1 MNSKDIITWVE
12 LQKVDFSNEQS
23 IIKFVSELEGKIM
36 QLDFNLPFGTKAIG
50 YSGSTVKGGTG
61 IYKTIDIFTQNSNGE
76 YGFINNV
83 ADNILNYTYKDST
96 GVEHSLWNALEQTVG
111 LDNTRIIFGGSKTS
125 GVRSPECFSGIKC
138 LNDFV
143 SKQYFLHNGS
153 GNVIFLFTDT
163 AQRDS
168 TAVLTEIDEVLL
180 KKESVT
186 HINGIEKSELAKM
199 SSTERFNLLKE
210 QSVIDMMNANIY
222 RGPDG
227 TEILSFK
234 GTKYENIFKTDITD
248 DYTNVGRY
256 ADRVFMSNSELFSK
270 YSFLN
275 SSVSQSILDE
285 FRVGE
290 YRLKTTGVDTLTSK
304 NLYFDNSGLLLSIDK
319 KVPDSSFETTIGDV
333 RQFKSNAEISKLF
346 PDVDFEKLSELEKI
360 QLRQLELEYRRA
372 NGILDIDKLFIINI
386 VRLFYKQK

>member
-12 LQKVDFSNEQS
+12 SQKVDYSNEQS

-36 QLDFNLPFGTKAIG
+36 QLDFNLPVGTKAIG
-50 YSGSTVKGGTG
+50 YSGSTVKNGTG
-61 IYKTIDIFTQNSNGE
+61 IYKTIEIFTQNSNGE

-83 ADNILNYTYKDST
+83 ADNILNYTYEDST
-96 GVEHSLWNALEQTVG
+96 GVDHSLWNALVQTVG
-111 LDNTRIIFGGSKTS
+111 ADNTRIIFEGSKVS
-125 GVRSPECFSGIKC
+125 GIRSPECFSGIKC

-143 SKQYFLHNGS
+143 SEQYFSHNGS
-153 GNVIFLFTDT
+153 GNVVFLFTDT
-163 AQRDS
+163 AQSDS
-168 TAVLTEIDEVLL
+168 AAVLTEIDEVLL

-186 HINGIEKSELAKM
+186 HINGIEKSVLANM

-234 GTKYENIFKTDITD
+234 GTKYENIFKTNIPA

-256 ADRVFMSNSELFSK
+256 ADRAFMSNSELFSK

-275 SSVSQSILDE
+275 DSVSQSILDE
-285 FRVGE
+285 FRIGE
-290 YRLKTTGVDTLTSK
+290 YRLKTTGVDTLTNA
-304 NLYFDNSGLLLSIDK
+304 NLYFDNNGKLVSVRNS
-319 KVPDSSFETTIGDV
+319 VSNSVFETTIEDM
-333 RQFKSNAEISKLF
+333 RQFRPDAEMSKLF
-346 PDVDFEKLSELEKI
+346 PDIDYDSLTELEKL
-360 QLRQLELEYRRA
+360 QLRQFDLEFRKTKNNRKMVLC
-372 NGILDIDKLFIINI
+372 NI
-386 VRLFYKQK
+386 TKNK